1 MTEDPKGN
9 DPPSSGGIVL
19 NHLRNKMGAGL
30 LVVVPLGITLFI
42 LRFLFNLA
50 DGFFAPYVRQAERWI
65 FGRAIYAPGLGL
77 IVGTV
82 AIYLAGVVAT
92 HVLGGRL
99 VRWWDDFLHRIP
111 LVKAIYNSA
120 KQIIRA
126 LSGRGRLSF
135 QRTAL
140 VDFPVDGTYAL
151 AFVTNEVSAQDG
163 KRYFTCYVPKSNP
176 TSGFLIVLPE
186 SRVYPLDIPVEDA
199 MKIVLSGGIV
209 LPANFSASRL
219 P

>member
-1 MTEDPKGN
+1 MTGDPRGHE
-9 DPPSSGGIVL
+9 PSSFSGIL
-19 NHLRNKMGAGL
+19 INHLRNKLGAGL
-30 LVVVPLGITLFI
+30 LVVVPLGITVFI

-77 IVGTV
+77 IVGTIV
-82 AIYLAGVVAT
+82 IYLAGVVAT

-99 VRWWDDFLHRIP
+99 VRRWDDFLHRIP

-140 VDFPVDGTYAL
+140 VDFPVDGTYAV
-151 AFVTNEVSAQDG
+151 AFITNEVPAEDG

-176 TSGFLIVLPE
+176 TSGFLVVLPE
-186 SRVYPLDIPVEDA
+186 SRVYPLDISVEDA
-199 MKIVLSGGIV
+199 MKIILSGGIV
-209 LPANFSASRL
+209 MPKDFFAANLR
-219 P
+219 